1 MGWWDRAD
9 FVQRRHHGFHD
20 IFRLA
25 FNPADFI
32 VIALRRTGQKFQPL
46 YCVYFDFKTSVYL
59 APSAYYTL
67 LPLVL

>member
-46 YCVYFDFKTSVYL
+46 YCVYFDF
-59 APSAYYTL
+59 
-67 LPLVL
+67 

>member
-1 MGWWDRAD
+1 MIFYSFIYFFVRGGGMGWWDRAD

-32 VIALRRTGQKFQPL
+32 VIAFTEDWPKIAALILCLF
-46 YCVYFDFKTSVYL
+46 
-59 APSAYYTL
+59 
-67 LPLVL
+67 